1 MNRRDSLKLLTT
13 AAGSVFLKPWS
24 ALALSAPGNSGE
36 PSTPEA
42 ALPMEP
48 VFSWLPVGAVR
59 PAGWIRAQMLRD
71 LNEGFAGCLGQLCHE
86 ASSDIFVTNRN
97 SLHSQ
102 NVANRDGVAWWNGET
117 EGNWR
122 AGFIMMAWLTGDP
135 RTMREADEYVRHIL
149 SSQDSDGYLGA
160 FAADSR
166 FVHPGEL
173 WTQACLLRGLLDYS
187 DLAGSPAV
195 QTAVQRCADLIISV
209 YGSGGTPVPWG
220 ENHDLMI
227 VDVMERLFE
236 RTGDVRYRDFSVW
249 LYDDW
254 SRNVSGADT
263 SLPSL
268 LNREAPFVQHGVH
281 TYESI
286 RVPLWLASATGR
298 PDLGQAARN
307 AMDKLS
313 RYAEPGGSGV
323 SEELISNLAPDPT
336 STEYEYCATKEIQFT
351 LESALQKTGIAAYGD
366 KIERAWF
373 NDAQGARTADG
384 RAIAYLSPDNR
395 LRCNGLT
402 PDGTRA
408 EPRNKFSP
416 THADVAVCCNPNAT
430 NVAALFVRGMWM
442 RRGSDTLAAL
452 LYGPCRVSTQIAGV
466 NLVIEEQTAYPFE
479 DRVTIAVH
487 PEKPASFSLLLRD
500 PGWSAGTQVS
510 CANARIIREGS
521 YWRVTKEWN
530 AGDAVH
536 VQFTREVRTLTAVN
550 GEVALQYG
558 ALVFARPIASTETVI
573 RTYPLPGFSDTY
585 EEPTPDKQEELVFSA
600 ESQWQAFGFQPRQA
614 APAAD
619 PSYPFDHPPLVLRGS
634 MMRTRDRQSVAVDLV
649 PLGNAPLLRRMTHA
663 ISS

>member
-13 AAGSVFLKPWS
+13 AAGSVLLKPWT
-24 ALALSAPGNSGE
+24 ALALSAPHGCGD
-36 PSTPEA
+36 PSAPEA
-42 ALPMEP
+42 PLSTEP
-48 VFSWLPVGAVR
+48 VFSWLPVGAVK
-59 PAGWIRAQMLRD
+59 PTGWIRAQMLRD

-97 SLHSQ
+97 SLQSH

-122 AGFIMMAWLTGDP
+122 AGFIMMAYLTGDS
-135 RTMREADEYVRHIL
+135 RTMREADDYVRHIL
-149 SSQDSDGYLGA
+149 SSQDGDGYLGIY
-160 FAADSR
+160 AADSR

-173 WTQACLLRGLLDYS
+173 WTQACLLRGLLDYA
-187 DLAGSPAV
+187 DLAGKPEVQSAV
-195 QTAVQRCADLIISV
+195 ARCADLIISV
-209 YGSGGTPVPWG
+209 YGSGKTPVPWG

-236 RTGDVRYRDFSVW
+236 RTDDIRYRDFSVW

-298 PDLGQAARN
+298 PDLGEAARN
-307 AMDKLS
+307 AMAKLS
-313 RYAEPGGSGV
+313 HYAELGGSGV
-323 SEELISNLAPDPT
+323 SEELISNLAPNPT

-351 LESALQKTGIAAYGD
+351 LESALQKTGVAAYGD
-366 KIERAWF
+366 KVEKVWF

-384 RAIAYLSPDNR
+384 RAIAYLSDDNR

-442 RRGSDTLAAL
+442 RRGNDTLAAL

-466 NLVIEEQTAYPFE
+466 NLVMEEQTAYPFE
-479 DRVTIAVH
+479 DHVTIAVH

-500 PGWSAGTQVS
+500 PGWSAGTQIS
-510 CANARIIREGS
+510 CAGARIVREGS
-521 YWRVTKEWN
+521 YWRVTKDWTD
-530 AGDAVH
+530 GDTVR
-536 VQFTREVRTLTAVN
+536 VKFSREVRTLTAVN
-550 GEVALQYG
+550 GEVALEYG
-558 ALVFARPIASTETVI
+558 ALVFARPIVSTETVL
-573 RTYPLPGFSDTY
+573 RTYPLPGFADTY
-585 EEPTPDKQEELVFSA
+585 DEPTPGKQEELVFPA
-600 ESQWQAFGFQPRQA
+600 ESQWQAFGFEARQA
-614 APAAD
+614 VPAA
-619 PSYPFDHPPLVLRGS
+619 SVQYPFGSPALVLHGS
-634 MMRTRDRQSVAVDLV
+634 MTRAGDERPVAVDFV

>member
-1 MNRRDSLKLLTT
+1 MNRRESLKLLT
-13 AAGSVFLKPWS
+13 AAASSAFLKPWP
-24 ALALSAPGNSGE
+24 ALALSGPHGTGD
-36 PSTPEA
+36 PSASDA
-42 ALPMEP
+42 AVATQP

-71 LNEGFAGCLGQLCHE
+71 LNEGFAGCLGRLCHE

-102 NVANRDGVAWWNGET
+102 NVANRNGVAWWNGET

-122 AGFIMMAWLTGDP
+122 AGFIMMAYLTGDP
-135 RTMREADEYVRHIL
+135 RTMQEADDYVRHIL
-149 SSQDSDGYLGA
+149 ASQDSDGYLGI

-173 WTQACLLRGLLDYS
+173 WTQACLLRGLLDYA
-187 DLAGSPAV
+187 DLAGNPAV
-195 QTAVQRCADLIISV
+195 QTAVQRCADLIVSV
-209 YGSGGTPVPWG
+209 YGSGKTPVPWG

-236 RTGDVRYRDFSVW
+236 RTGEARYRDFSVW

-268 LNREAPFVQHGVH
+268 LNREAPFMQHGVH

-286 RVPLWLASATGR
+286 RVPLWLAAATGR

-323 SEELISNLAPDPT
+323 SEELIGNLAPNPT

-366 KIERAWF
+366 KAEKVWF
-373 NDAQGARTADG
+373 NDAQGARAADG

-416 THADVAVCCNPNAT
+416 THADVAVCCNPNAA
-430 NVAALFVRGMWM
+430 NVAALYVRGMWM
-442 RRGSDTLAAL
+442 RRDNDTLAAL
-452 LYGPCRVSTQIAGV
+452 LYGPCRVSTQIGGV
-466 NLVIEEQTAYPFE
+466 DVAIEEQTAYPFE
-479 DRVTIAVH
+479 DQVSIAVH
-487 PEKPASFSLLLRD
+487 PEKPARFSLLLRD
-500 PGWSAGTQVS
+500 PGWSDGTQVS
-510 CANARIIREGS
+510 CPNARIAREGS
-521 YWRVTKEWN
+521 YWRVTKEWK
-530 AGDAVH
+530 AGDTVH
-536 VQFTREVRTLTAVN
+536 VRFTHEVRTLTAVN
-550 GEVALQYG
+550 GEIALEYG
-558 ALVFARPIASTETVI
+558 ALVFARPIASTQTVI
-573 RTYPLPGFSDTY
+573 RTYPLPGFADTY
-585 EEPTPDKQEELVFSA
+585 DEPDPGRQEELVLTA
-600 ESQWQAFGFQPRQA
+600 ESQWQAFGFEPRRTGEV
-614 APAAD
+614 AD
-619 PSYPFDHPPLVLRGS
+619 LQYPFDRPAFVLRGS
-634 MMRTRDRQSVAVDLV
+634 MIGASDRQPVAVDLV
-649 PLGNAPLLRRMTHA
+649 PLGNAPLLRRTTHA

>member
-1 MNRRDSLKLLTT
+1 
-13 AAGSVFLKPWS
+13 
-24 ALALSAPGNSGE
+24 
-36 PSTPEA
+36 
-42 ALPMEP
+42 MEP